1 MRVRESNGD
10 ISVHAIAG
18 SYVILLGLDA
28 SPRAA
33 RGLLGFAIQRT
44 DHTEQEKYWLKGF
57 RTFEETM
64 PNAVSEC
71 YVSTYEHPI
80 QGFLWGDYTAKPDHE
95 YTFEVV
101 PVYGVPKNL
110 AYGEPVS
117 VKVTAEREDHGEHA
131 VYFNRGVAGS
141 QAYAARFQNKPPNQV
156 PGRRAYKWLSRGL
169 EEAML
174 GFIKQAKG
182 RHYGLRVAAYE
193 FNYLPVLKALKAASK
208 GGADVKIIYDAR
220 KPKNYNPEKQLLPVT
235 ESDAAIE
242 QVGIRD
248 LMISRTK
255 NPSYISHNKFIVLL
269 KDGKPIEVWTGSTN
283 FTEGGIFGQ
292 SNVGHI
298 IRNREVAQSYLDYW
312 HRLAKDPMASVL
324 RKANLKATPH
334 PQDQVR
340 EAAITPVFSPRSTTA
355 VLDWYAKCLQNAE
368 GIVCFTAAFGVTT
381 ELAQV
386 LAEEYHQLRYI
397 LLEKPGKTFYV
408 FDKAQSNR
416 IAIGAF
422 LESDHLHG
430 WLEERL
436 TGLNEH
442 VRFLHTK
449 YMLLG
454 PLTDNPTLITGS
466 ANFSVASTKNND
478 ENMVIIQGNTKVAD
492 QYLGEFMRL
501 FNHFYFR
508 DHLNRIIAKRGFK
521 KAYKSTYLAP
531 DDRWTHKFYEEGSYH
546 QKERLLF
553 R

>member
-28 SPRAA
+28 APGAA

-57 RTFEETM
+57 RTFVETM
-64 PNAVSEC
+64 PNPVSE
-71 YVSTYEHPI
+71 YHVSTYEHPI

-101 PVYGVPKNL
+101 PVYGIPKHL
-110 AYGEPVS
+110 VYGEPVS

-141 QAYAARFQNKPPNQV
+141 QAYAARFQNKPPHQI
-156 PGRRAYKWLSRGL
+156 PGRWAYKWLSRGL
-169 EEAML
+169 EDAML

-182 RHYGLRVAAYE
+182 RRYGLRVAAYE
-193 FNYLPVLKALKAASK
+193 FNYTPILKALKAASK
-208 GGADVKIIYDAR
+208 TGADVKIVYDAR

-248 LMISRTK
+248 LMIRRTK
-255 NPSYISHNKFIVLL
+255 NPSYISHNKFIVFL

-283 FTEGGIFGQ
+283 FTESGIFGQ

-298 IRNREVAQSYLDYW
+298 IRHPKVAQSYLDYW
-312 HRLAKDPMASVL
+312 HRVAKDPPASML

-334 PQDQVR
+334 PQDHMR
-340 EAAITPVFSPRSTTA
+340 EAEITPVFSPRSTTA

-368 GIVCFTAAFGVTT
+368 GIVCFTAAFGVTR

-386 LAEEYHQLRYI
+386 LAEEHHQLRYI

-416 IAIGAF
+416 IAIGAI

-449 YMLLG
+449 YMLID

-508 DHLNRIIAKRGFK
+508 NHLNRMMTERGS
-521 KAYKSTYLAP
+521 KAYKSIYLAS